1 MTSPQKRSKQYG
13 YAVEVA
19 ALKALRRVFPSLAR
33 TGSVAYKKAA
43 ADLVSSGFGEP
54 LRLVV
59 TRDKGKRLLVSLSAD
74 DFLRVAESKSPHEFA
89 VAVQVKGRQQTWLG
103 SLYEE
108 LRKATR

>member
-1 MTSPQKRSKQYG
+1 MTSPQRRSKKYG

-33 TGSVAYKKAA
+33 TGSIAYKKAA
-43 ADLVSSGFGEP
+43 ADLLAPGFGDP

-59 TRDKGKRLLVSLSAD
+59 TRDKGRRLLVSLSVD
-74 DFLRVAESKSPHEFA
+74 DLVRLCESTTPHEFA
-89 VAVQVKGRQQTWLG
+89 VAVQVKGRERTWLG

-108 LRKATR
+108 LRTATR